1 MSQRQSLFP
10 EHIQKQI
17 ASYTSSSYRET
28 VDRGYTCFS
37 VAVPRDTIIA
47 TQRTLV
53 DNAMSM
59 QELVSQVFRMIA
71 EKNPVFAP
79 VFSYAKENPINRGY
93 DYVIINENSIYS
105 MIEDA
110 RRHDAEQYSMMSKDE
125 ENYDRFVADTEEQ
138 PADIGAKTVRAP
150 IMDFKTY
157 KPDKFL
163 QRKVTD
169 AIVKLKQQKASSKL
183 TDVLQQ
189 VETGKKD

>member
-1 MSQRQSLFP
+1 MSHKQSLFP

-105 MIEDA
+105 MIEEA
-110 RRHDAEQYSMMSKDE
+110 RRYDAELFANGLE
-125 ENYDRFVADTEEQ
+125 PRPNTEE
-138 PADIGAKTVRAP
+138 PVDDPGAKRVRAP

-169 AIVKLKQQKASSKL
+169 EIVKLKQRNSSSKL
-183 TDVLQQ
+183 KDVLQRHE
-189 VETGKKD
+189 ETEKKD